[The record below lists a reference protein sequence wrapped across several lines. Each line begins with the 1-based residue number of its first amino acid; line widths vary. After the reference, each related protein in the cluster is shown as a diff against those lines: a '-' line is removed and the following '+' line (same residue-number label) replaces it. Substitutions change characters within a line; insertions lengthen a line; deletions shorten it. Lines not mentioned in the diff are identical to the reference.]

1 MIRELFKT
9 DQPTYV
15 SIDHNGFVINDQLH
29 QLLEVRIQDIIPV
42 RKFFQDRK
50 LACYSLN
57 NTTGKNGQYCA
68 LCRNRYRCRRRIR
81 LMTLMLNGG
90 PDPVPA
96 IIEIS
101 PASFDALDSLL
112 DRVDAAQLPHTLV
125 TIRIRISDT
134 VSNSRVLEFV
144 PVF

>member
-1 MIRELFKT
+1 MIREMFKT

-15 SIDHNGFVINDQLH
+15 SIDHNRFVINDQTH
-29 QLLEVRIQDIIPV
+29 QLLEVQIQDIIPV

-81 LMTLMLNGG
+81 LMTLMLNAG
-90 PDPVPA
+90 PDPLPV
-96 IIEIS
+96 IIEIA
-101 PASFDALDSLL
+101 PPSFDALDALL
-112 DRVDAAQLPHTLV
+112 DRVDDAQLSHTLV
-125 TIRIRISDT
+125 MVRISDT
-134 VSNSRVLEFV
+134 VSKSVVLEFV

>member
-1 MIRELFKT
+1 MIREMFKT

-15 SIDHNGFVINDQLH
+15 SVDHNGFVVNDQQH
-29 QLLEVRIQDIIPV
+29 QLLEVQIQDIIPV

-50 LACYSLN
+50 LTCYSLN

-81 LMTLMLNGG
+81 LMILMLNAG
-90 PDPVPA
+90 PDPLPA
-96 IIEIS
+96 ILEIS
-101 PASFDALDSLL
+101 PASFDALDVLL
-112 DRVDAAQLPHTLV
+112 DRVDDAQLSHTLV
-125 TIRIRISDT
+125 MVRISDT
-134 VSNSRVLEFV
+134 VSKSIMLEFV